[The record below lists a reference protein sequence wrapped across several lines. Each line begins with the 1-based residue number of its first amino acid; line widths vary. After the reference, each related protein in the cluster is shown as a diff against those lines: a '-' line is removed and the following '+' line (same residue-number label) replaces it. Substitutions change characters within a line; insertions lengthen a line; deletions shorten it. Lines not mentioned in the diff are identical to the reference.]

1 MAWYAVVAMRIL
13 PVSLLLV
20 ACGSSTPTSSPPAP
34 PTITP
39 PTSPVA
45 TPDPVPAGPAKKVTS
60 ATLAAI
66 GLDPNAL
73 DRTADPCEDFYQ
85 FACGNWVKTTEIA
98 ADKPL
103 AMRSFVD
110 IEDRN
115 LAYEHQLLEGLRGKP
130 KASTVEAA
138 LGIYYASCMD
148 EAAIDK
154 AGLAPIAPLRRAI
167 DKVKDTR
174 SLSAAVAT
182 LHAAGVGVLFAF
194 GPIQDAKDARTVIAN
209 LDQGGMGLPDR
220 DYYLKDDEQSKKLR
234 LAYEALVTAVLVE
247 AGRKPDVAKKESA
260 AILALETELAKVAK
274 DKVARRDP
282 TTMYNRLEKAG
293 VAKAAPSFDWAGFW
307 KTTSLSSD
315 AITVGAPAFFA
326 GLEPLIK
333 STKPETWRAYL
344 TFHTVS
350 KSSAFLTKKLQDI
363 AFEFTKALTGQ
374 AEQQPRW
381 KKCVGFTN
389 TALGD
394 YLGQVFVRDRFAGK
408 SKEAALEQIGAITA
422 AMKQNLDSLPWM
434 DKATKERAY
443 KKLAAMTYQ
452 IGFPNKWRTY
462 TFKLDAKS
470 FGANALAA
478 QRFEQARQLAKIGKP
493 DDRDDWYL
501 SAPTVNAYYDP
512 SRNGMVFPAGILQP
526 PFYSVD
532 ASVPVNLG
540 AMGMVVGHEI
550 THGFDDQGSQFDA
563 DGNLV
568 NWWEPSTQ
576 KEFKART
583 QCVIDQYNSYEVVDG
598 GKVNGANTV
607 GENIAD
613 IGGVKLALAG
623 YRALRSSAT
632 DTVVADGFTEDQQF
646 FLSFGQAWC
655 AKFRPDFEK
664 MMATIDVHSP
674 AKWRVN
680 GTLQATPE
688 FTRAFR
694 CKMGAKMTPAKACVV
709 W

>member
-1 MAWYAVVAMRIL
+1 MRTL
-13 PVSLLLV
+13 LALLLFA
-20 ACGSSTPTSSPPAP
+20 ACGSSTPSSTQPAP
-34 PTITP
+34 APSP
-39 PTSPVA
+39 PVA
-45 TPDPVPAGPAKKVTS
+45 TPDPAPAPSKPVTNS
-60 ATLAAI
+60 TLAAI
-66 GLDPNAL
+66 GLDPNAI
-73 DRTADPCEDFYQ
+73 DRGADPCEDFYQ
-85 FACGNWVKTTEIA
+85 FACGNWIKTREID

-110 IEDRN
+110 ISDRN
-115 LAYEHQLLEGLRGKP
+115 LVYEHELLEKLKT
-130 KASTVEAA
+130 KATTPEEKA
-138 LGIYYASCMD
+138 LGAFYGACMN
-148 EAAIDK
+148 EAAIEK
-154 AGLAPIAPLRRAI
+154 AGLRPIAPLRAVI
-167 DKVKDTR
+167 DKVKDTK
-174 SLSAAVAT
+174 SLSAAVT
-182 LHAAGVGVLFAF
+182 KLHAAGYGVLFAF
-194 GPIQDAKDARTVIAN
+194 GPTQDAKDAKMVIASM
-209 LDQGGMGLPDR
+209 DQGGMGLPDR

-234 LAYEALVTAVLVE
+234 SAYEAMVAAVLVE
-247 AGRKPDVAKKESA
+247 AGRKPDVAKTEAA
-260 AILALETELAKVAK
+260 AIIALETELAKVAK
-274 DKVARRDP
+274 DKVERRDP

-293 VAKAAPSFDWAGFW
+293 IAKAAPSFDWATFW
-307 KTTSLSSD
+307 KTVNLASD
-315 AITVGAPAFFA
+315 AITVGAPKFFE
-326 GLEPLIK
+326 GLEPLLK

-344 TFHTVS
+344 TFHTVA
-350 KSSAFLTKKLQDI
+350 KSSDFLTKKLYDI
-363 AFEFTKALTGQ
+363 TFEFTKALTGQ

-381 KKCVGFTN
+381 KRCVGFTDG
-389 TALGD
+389 ALGD
-394 YLGQVFVRDRFAGK
+394 YLGQVFVKDKFAGK
-408 SKEAALEQIGAITA
+408 SKEAALEQIGAIRA
-422 AMKQNLDSLPWM
+422 AMKANLESLPWM

-443 KKLAAMTYQ
+443 KKLDAMTYQ
-452 IGFPNKWRTY
+452 IGYPNKWRAY
-462 TFKLDAKS
+462 TFKVDPKS

-478 QRFEQARQLAKIGKP
+478 KKFEQARQLAKIGKP

-501 SAPTVNAYYDP
+501 SAPTVNAYYDS

-532 ASVPVNLG
+532 ASIPVNLG
-540 AMGMVVGHEI
+540 AMGMVVGHEL

-563 DGNLV
+563 DGNLK

-583 QCVIDQYNSYEVVDG
+583 QCVIDQYSKYEVVGG

-613 IGGVKLALAG
+613 IGGVKLALAA
-623 YRALRSSAT
+623 YRSLRSTAP

-646 FLSFGQAWC
+646 FLGFGQAWC

-688 FTRAFR
+688 FARAFR
-694 CKMGAKMTPAKACVV
+694 CKLGAKMQPPKACVV

>member
-1 MAWYAVVAMRIL
+1 MRKL
-13 PVSLLLV
+13 PAFLLCLG
-20 ACGSSTPTSSPPAP
+20 ACGSSTTPSSQPAP
-34 PTITP
+34 P
-39 PTSPVA
+39 PTNGPAPVA

-115 LAYEHQLLEGLRGKP
+115 LAYEHELLEGLRGKP
-130 KASTVEAA
+130 KASNVEVA
-138 LGIYYASCMD
+138 LGTFYASCMD
-148 EAAIDK
+148 EAGIEK
-154 AGLAPIAPLRRAI
+154 AGLKPIAPLRAAI
-167 DKVKDTR
+167 DKVKDAR

-194 GPIQDAKDARTVIAN
+194 GPTQDAKDAKNVIAS

-220 DYYLKDDEQSKKLR
+220 DYYLKDDDQSKKLR
-234 LAYEALVTAVLVE
+234 AAYEAVVASVLVE
-247 AGRKPDVAKKESA
+247 AGRKPDVAKKEA
-260 AILALETELAKVAK
+260 TAIVALETELARVAK

-293 VAKAAPSFDWAGFW
+293 VAKAAPSFDWASFW
-307 KTTSLSSD
+307 KTTGLATD
-315 AITVGAPAFFA
+315 AITVGAPAFVE
-326 GLEPLIK
+326 GLEPIIK
-333 STKPETWRAYL
+333 ATKPETWRAYL

-350 KSSAFLTKKLQDI
+350 KLSPYLTKRLQDI
-363 AFEFTKALTGQ
+363 SFELTKALTGQ

-381 KKCVGFTN
+381 KKCVGYTN
-389 TALGD
+389 ASLGD
-394 YLGQVFVRDRFAGK
+394 YLGQVFVRDKFAGK

-422 AMKQNLDSLPWM
+422 AMKQNLAALPWM
-434 DKATKERAY
+434 DNATKERAY

-462 TFKLDAKS
+462 SFKLDVKS

-478 QRFEQARQLAKIGKP
+478 QKFEQARQLAKIGKP
-493 DDRDDWYL
+493 DDRDDWYI

-540 AMGMVVGHEI
+540 AMGMVVGHEL

-583 QCVIDQYNSYEVVDG
+583 QCVIDQYNKYEVVDG
-598 GKVNGANTV
+598 GKVNGAMTL

-623 YRALRSSAT
+623 YRALRSSAP

-664 MMATIDVHSP
+664 MLANIDVHSP

-694 CKMGAKMTPAKACVV
+694 CKMGAKMTPPKACVV